1 MKITV
6 SENKIIMSNDTSI
19 FNYFGWPTVA
29 RLKNG
34 KLAVVAS
41 GFRLAHVCPFG
52 KCVISFSEDEGKS
65 WTFPTPVIDTLLD
78 DRDGGI
84 TPFGESSFFI
94 SSTSPMIF

>member
-41 GFRLAHVCPFG
+41 LYGRHRLRHLGRYDPMQHPKNNQRAHHG
-52 KCVISFSEDEGKS
+52 SRHRAE
-65 WTFPTPVIDTLLD
+65 
-78 DRDGGI
+78 
-84 TPFGESSFFI
+84 
-94 SSTSPMIF
+94 